1 MKLRAPHLFP
11 AGAFE
16 AADDLTRIEQV
27 LDALPDEK
35 LIEALETGSS
45 EGRPPRHSA
54 QALWR
59 VLLGTLL
66 LGHRYMAQMLRD
78 LKRNDRLRRLC
89 GLGFPDDVPHD
100 YEMSRFVKRLV
111 KQQELL
117 DGVFQ
122 ELVRLVQTELPDF
135 GKQLAQDGTHLRT
148 NARGKHDPAESAD
161 PEATYGVKAKPGT
174 RKDGSTYERAFVWF
188 GYKLHLLVDT
198 EHELPVAYTVTSA
211 SEDEAKQIIPCMQ
224 QAEKT
229 LAPRAD
235 GSEAEPVRFF
245 EDVPV
250 AADKGYDDT
259 EIYQRLHE
267 EFGAKPVIDMRHATA
282 DVGTV
287 YDRDRNTRVR
297 NDEAGVFHNLRF
309 LGYEKDREALKY
321 GCPCDGAGPCPF
333 FGARCN
339 KATGGPGLTLRQKL
353 SDNFRYYTAIPRE
366 SKKWQREYDRRTAVE
381 RVNGRLKQVLDL
393 EYTGLRGKAKV
404 TLRACCGLIVM
415 LGHAVAT
422 LRAKHP
428 EHIRSLTKFGATG

>member
-1 MKLRAPHLFP
+1 MKLVAPLLFP

-16 AADDLTRIEQV
+16 AADDLTRIQHV

-35 LIEALETGSS
+35 LIEALEKGSS
-45 EGRPPRHSA
+45 EGRTPRHKA
-54 QALWR
+54 QVLWR
-59 VLLGTLL
+59 VFVGLLL
-66 LGHRYMAQMLRD
+66 LGHRYMAQMLRE
-78 LKRNDRLRRLC
+78 LKRNARLRSLC
-89 GLGFPDDVPHD
+89 GLTLPEDVPFD
-100 YEMSRFVKRLV
+100 YEMSRFVSRLV
-111 KQQELL
+111 KQQKLL
-117 DGVFQ
+117 DEVFQ
-122 ELVRLVQTELPDF
+122 GLVRLVQTELPDL
-135 GKQLAQDGTHLRT
+135 GKQLAQDATHLRT
-148 NARGKHDPAESAD
+148 NARGKQDPAESAD
-161 PEATYGVKAKPGT
+161 PEATWGVKTKHAT
-174 RKDGSTYERAFVWF
+174 RKDGSSYERTFAWF

-198 EHELPVAYTVTSA
+198 EHELPVAYTMTTA
-211 SEDEAKQIIPCMQ
+211 SEDDAKQIIPCMQ

-229 LAPRAD
+229 LAPRPQN
-235 GSEAEPVRFF
+235 SEAEPVRFF

-250 AADKGYDDT
+250 TADKAYDDDI
-259 EIYQRLHE
+259 IYKTLHE
-267 EFGAKPVIDMRHATA
+267 TFGAKPVIDIKHTTA

-297 NDEAGVFHNLRF
+297 DDKTGEFRDLRF

-339 KATGGPGLTLRQKL
+339 KATGGPGVIIRQKL

-366 SKKWQREYDRRTAVE
+366 SKKWDREYDRRTAVE

-415 LGHAVAT
+415 LGHALAT

-428 EHIRSLTKFGATG
+428 EHIRSMTKSAAG